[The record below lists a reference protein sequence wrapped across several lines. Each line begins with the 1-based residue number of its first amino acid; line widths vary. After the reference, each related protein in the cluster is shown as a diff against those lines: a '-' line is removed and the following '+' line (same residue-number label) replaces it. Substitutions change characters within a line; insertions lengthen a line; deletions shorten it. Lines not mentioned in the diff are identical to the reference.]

1 MSSNIIR
8 LFNKY
13 YKIYLDNTDTD
24 ISYLYNSFINEYF
37 GLINEKEYKYEL
49 YIYTKIKVNDYSHI
63 NSKSYKYNLNFNNN
77 TIGFLLLNKHIINS
91 SIDLFI
97 QYLSILIYNTSMND
111 LSIMPISKQ
120 CIFNDI
126 LDMMTDGV
134 IVCDNIFNI
143 YMINIVAKNIIS
155 FLNIYI
161 TEYLNKKIFDIF
173 SELEDILEINE
184 IYKNKKINYR
194 INKNTINTNLL
205 IVINTILYEENIY
218 YIIIINNE
226 KNNEKINNDGFLSHE
241 LRNSLQTITFANH
254 LIEKKIINNEI
265 IDKQFKKY
273 LDIINKSTYDMTK
286 IINDILDIDRLE
298 SDKLSLK
305 FENTNIHDLIDD
317 IKFDFSKYL
326 TNANIIFDINLDKTL
341 IEINYLFL
349 TDITRIKQI
358 LINILTNAVKY
369 SKPRETNKIILSIS
383 YNTTTRYINFSIRDT
398 GLGIKTENLNNI
410 LNNERNYTITQ
421 SNSNGLGLYICNR
434 IAQLLG
440 GIIKINSKYLE
451 GTEFIFSHPLK
462 INNNT
467 HIIKKKLEY
476 LQIKANLLL
485 VDDDE
490 NMILLFKDIINNL
503 KFNYNITQISID
515 NIISNDL
522 LFDLVKINNYDM
534 IFININM
541 ITINGISIIRLLRKN
556 EYNNKII
563 AITSDINIQ
572 IDNTL
577 YDGLLLKPYNE
588 NDILDKL
595 KIL

>member
-1 MSSNIIR
+1 MSSNIIK

-13 YKIYLDNTDTD
+13 YKIYLDNIYTD

-37 GLINEKEYKYEL
+37 KLINEKEYKYEL

-63 NSKSYKYNLNFNNN
+63 NNKSYKYNLNFNNN

-91 SIDLFI
+91 TIDLFI

-254 LIEKKIINNEI
+254 LIEKKIINNDI

-305 FENTNIHDLIDD
+305 FENINIHDLIDD

-341 IEINYLFL
+341 TEINYLFL

-383 YNTTTRYINFSIRDT
+383 YNTTIRYINFSISDT

>member
-490 NMILLFKDIINNL
+490 NMILLFKYIINNL